1 MLDECHQPPDLITP
15 VYDSPSVVSND
26 AQKTAA
32 VKAFEA
38 LRAHDNVG
46 VGPHLD
52 AAATIAALKETLP
65 RGEFGPFCEG
75 TLGISATYRGRMLR
89 LHDRKDHLRA
99 ALVWAATQKHRLA
112 DCHSV
117 LNLIKIVEDWLK
129 KDRSHE
135 PDPDLNTEKRRRSKK
150 VTADLQQEAQETADL
165 LVEHENVISE
175 LNSKLANRD
184 DTIDDLRKR
193 LAEREDDIV
202 KLRDPLTDEVRDQAL
217 VALTSSRQ
225 SEFAAIAKR
234 LHWCVN
240 DLRREFE
247 IKPR

>member
-1 MLDECHQPPDLITP
+1 MLDECHQPPDLTTP
-15 VYDSPSVVSND
+15 VYDTPSVVSYD
-26 AQKTAA
+26 AQKAAA
-32 VKAFEA
+32 VKVFEA

-46 VGPHLD
+46 VDPHLD

-99 ALVWAATQKHRLA
+99 APVWAATQKHRLA

-129 KDRSHE
+129 KDRSPE
-135 PDPDLNTEKRRRSKK
+135 PDPDLNTEKGRRSKK
-150 VTADLQQEAQETADL
+150 VTADLQQEAQESAAL
-165 LVEHENVISE
+165 LAEQEKVISE
-175 LNSKLANRD
+175 LNSKLANQD

-193 LAEREDDIV
+193 LAQREDDIM

-225 SEFAAIAKR
+225 SELAAIAKR
-234 LHWCVN
+234 LHRCVN
-240 DLRREFE
+240 DLRREHE

>member
-1 MLDECHQPPDLITP
+1 MLDECHQPPDLTTP
-15 VYDSPSVVSND
+15 VCDTPSVVSND
-26 AQKTAA
+26 AQKAAA

-52 AAATIAALKETLP
+52 AAATIAALKDSLP

-99 ALVWAATQKHRLA
+99 ALVWAASQKHRLA

-129 KDRSHE
+129 KDRSPE

-150 VTADLQQEAQETADL
+150 VTADLQQEAQESAAL
-165 LVEHENVISE
+165 LAEHEKVISD
-175 LNSKLANRD
+175 LKSKVANQD

-193 LAEREDDIV
+193 LSEREDDIV
-202 KLRDPLTDEVRDQAL
+202 KLRDPLTSEARDKAV
-217 VALTSSRQ
+217 VALTASRQ

-234 LHWCVN
+234 LHWCVS
-240 DLRREFE
+240 DLRRELE
-247 IKPR
+247 IEPR